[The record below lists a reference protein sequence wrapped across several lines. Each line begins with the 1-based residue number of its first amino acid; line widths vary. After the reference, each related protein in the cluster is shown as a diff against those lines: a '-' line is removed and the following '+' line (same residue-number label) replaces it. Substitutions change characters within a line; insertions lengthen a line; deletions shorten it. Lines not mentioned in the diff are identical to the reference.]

1 MHPAF
6 LSDQFHDGFAILHD
20 VLKFYIAIQR
30 SATSHDDFMMV
41 SSVSMTVDQSE
52 DWMKRQAAA
61 VGARVRRVRLAVG
74 MSVQSVADYCTDEL
88 GYKMLRTTLAN
99 LESGAR
105 KNITVAE
112 VSVLAKALG
121 VPPLSLLYP
130 IDEPQEVEV
139 LPGVMKTS
147 WEAWRWFADGL
158 GPGLHNRTTHPQA
171 HEIREALLEYGLLTE
186 NARAWKHTE
195 DMIRSLASMDRDNE
209 DAQES
214 LRKELEH
221 IAVDT
226 HGALEFLESRGLPIP
241 DVSEG
246 WLKMLREMDAK
257 IDADVEAFDE
267 RKRVTEGRADA

>member
-1 MHPAF
+1 
-6 LSDQFHDGFAILHD
+6 
-20 VLKFYIAIQR
+20 
-30 SATSHDDFMMV
+30 
-41 SSVSMTVDQSE
+41 
-52 DWMKRQAAA
+52 MKRQAAA

-74 MSVQSVADYCTDEL
+74 ISVQSVADYCTNEL

-158 GPGLHNRTTHPQA
+158 GPGLHIRTAHPQA
-171 HEIREALLEYGLLTE
+171 QEIREALLEYGLLTE

-241 DVSEG
+241 DVPEG

-267 RKRVTEGRADA
+267 RKRVKEGRADA